1 MKNHGVVDDDVGRN
15 RRKKSK
21 EEKDWINTVTGDRA
35 EQKIFDQI
43 QRKFSDKPCF
53 LINGFKEQDLFKV
66 VKEQLQQDMKS
77 IKLSNEESKYYKA
90 TNRKFEEIQKLVKL
104 WLEPLDEG
112 MFFEGNRQKI
122 LDEMKEQE
130 AENKLI
136 DLLPTDK
143 LKGKFHETI
152 ESYISYIS
160 DQKYKGETLSKEE
173 WEHLLVR
180 NILKQTNPNSEFDI
194 LLFQKVRKTG
204 KYFTN

>member
-21 EEKDWINTVTGDRA
+21 EEKDWINTVIGDRA
-35 EQKIFDQI
+35 EQRIFDQI

-66 VKEQLQQDMKS
+66 VKEQLQPDMKK
-77 IKLSNEESKYYKA
+77 IRLSDQESKFYKA

-112 MFFEGNRQKI
+112 MFLEGNRQKI

-143 LKGKFHETI
+143 LKCKFHETI
-152 ESYISYIS
+152 ESYISYIT

-180 NILKQTNPNSEFDI
+180 NLLKQTNPNSEFDI

>member
-1 MKNHGVVDDDVGRN
+1 MKNHGFVDDDVGRN
-15 RRKKSK
+15 RREKGK
-21 EEKDWINTVTGDRA
+21 EENDWISTVIGDRA
-35 EQKIFDQI
+35 EQRIFDQI
-43 QRKFSDKPCF
+43 QSKFSAKPWF

-66 VKEQLQQDMKS
+66 VKEKLQQDMKS
-77 IKLSNEESKYYKA
+77 TKLSDQESKFYKV

-130 AENKLI
+130 AENKLK

>member
-1 MKNHGVVDDDVGRN
+1 M
-15 RRKKSK
+15 
-21 EEKDWINTVTGDRA
+21 IGDRA
-35 EQKIFDQI
+35 EQRIFDQI
-43 QRKFSDKPCF
+43 QRKFSDKPWF

-66 VKEQLQQDMKS
+66 VKEQLQPDMKRFK
-77 IKLSNEESKYYKA
+77 ISNQESKFYKA

-112 MFFEGNRQKI
+112 MFLEGNRQKI
-122 LDEMKEQE
+122 LDKMKEQE

-136 DLLPTDK
+136 DLLSNDK

-152 ESYISYIS
+152 ESYISYIYIS
-160 DQKYKGETLSKEE
+160 DRKYKGETLSKEE

-180 NILKQTNPNSEFDI
+180 KLLEQTNPNGEFDI

-204 KYFTN
+204 KCFTN

>member
-1 MKNHGVVDDDVGRN
+1 MKNHGFVDDDVGRN
-15 RRKKSK
+15 RREKGK
-21 EEKDWINTVTGDRA
+21 EENDWISTVIGDRA
-35 EQKIFDQI
+35 EQRIFDQI
-43 QRKFSDKPCF
+43 QSKFSDKPWF

-66 VKEQLQQDMKS
+66 VKEQLQPDMQS
-77 IKLSNEESKYYKA
+77 IKLSKQESKYYKA

-112 MFFEGNRQKI
+112 MFLEGNRQKI

-152 ESYISYIS
+152 ESYISYIF
-160 DQKYKGETLSKEE
+160 DKKYKGETLSKEE

>member
-1 MKNHGVVDDDVGRN
+1 MKNHGFVDDDVGRN

-43 QRKFSDKPCF
+43 QRKFSDKPWF
-53 LINGFKEQDLFKV
+53 LVNGFKEQDLFKV
-66 VKEQLQQDMKS
+66 VKEKLQQDMKS
-77 IKLSNEESKYYKA
+77 TKLSDQESKFYKV

-130 AENKLI
+130 AENKLK

>member
-1 MKNHGVVDDDVGRN
+1 MKNHGFVDDDVGRN
-15 RRKKSK
+15 RREKGK
-21 EEKDWINTVTGDRA
+21 EENDWISTVIGDRA
-35 EQKIFDQI
+35 EQRIFDQI
-43 QRKFSDKPCF
+43 QRNFSDKPCF

-112 MFFEGNRQKI
+112 MFLEGNRQKI

-152 ESYISYIS
+152 ESYISYTS

-180 NILKQTNPNSEFDI
+180 KLLEQTNPNGEFDI
-194 LLFQKVRKTG
+194 LLFQKVRIIG
-204 KYFTN
+204 KCFTN